1 MERRN
6 VYAYTA
12 VGVPH
17 YPEFMSVN
25 TSGHGLEI
33 LVRSKATD
41 QKCGEVSGITLSLP
55 EVERLSKSLNAFIKR
70 EG

>member
-12 VGVPH
+12 VGVPI
-17 YPEFMSVN
+17 YPEFISVN
-25 TSGHGLEI
+25 TDGHGLEVI
-33 LVRSKATD
+33 VRAKATD
-41 QKCGEVSGITLSLP
+41 KGQGAWAGITLSLA